1 MNIKSNKDILIKKNL
16 KLILDAMMPG
26 DDFMPSFT
34 KAVRVQTIIKKLKKS
49 KFLYDLKK
57 KEFDF
62 NKKQN
67 WEKCTNI
74 LGNDMIDAYFT
85 SNLVIKSLNLRRK
98 IYLKNVKKENMV
110 KMLKKVK
117 NLKKRFRK

>member
-26 DDFMPSFT
+26 DDFMPPFT

-57 KEFDF
+57 KSLILIK
-62 NKKQN
+62 NK
-67 WEKCTNI
+67 T
-74 LGNDMIDAYFT
+74 G
-85 SNLVIKSLNLRRK
+85 
-98 IYLKNVKKENMV
+98 KNA
-110 KMLKKVK
+110 
-117 NLKKRFRK
+117 RIF